1 MKRPSVCLGLL
12 LSLFASL
19 AGAEAWPTKP
29 VTLIVPFPAGGG
41 TDVLN
46 CFELRFVHIDHHA
59 LMIDPKK
66 SISASYAVGN
76 TDYVSASYAIGR
88 DSASSFPGFRRILI
102 TGAPK

>member
-66 SISASYAVGN
+66 SISASYA
-76 TDYVSASYAIGR
+76 IGR